1 MLKIKKITAVSES
14 QPLLNNVSLEVKPG
28 EIHAVMGPKHSG
40 KSALAHV
47 IAGHPSIQI
56 TDGTISWNRKK
67 LESIEPD
74 QRFQLGIFVGFQNP
88 PEFESITNWELV
100 KELFGTSTDES
111 ALRIK
116 YESCCE
122 LLGLGT
128 DHGDRTSSSAFLTVS
143 HAKRN
148 ELVHMILAEPK
159 LILLDE
165 IDEGLSESDV
175 LMVGSLL
182 KTFLEASNTSSIVI
196 THNKALL
203 EILNPTHVH
212 VMVGGEIKLSGT
224 TELYTRIIEDGYSE
238 FS

>member
-56 TDGTISWNRKK
+56 TEGSISWKRKK
-67 LESIEPD
+67 LESVEPD
-74 QRFQLGIFVGFQNP
+74 ERFKSGIFVGFQYP
-88 PEFESITNWELV
+88 PEFESLTNWELV
-100 KELFGTSTDES
+100 KELFGSSMDES
-111 ALRIK
+111 VLRIK

-122 LLGLGT
+122 LLGLGL
-128 DHGDRTSSSAFLTVS
+128 DHSDRTSSSAFLTMS

-148 ELVHMILAEPK
+148 ELIHMILAEPK

-182 KTFLEASNTSSIVI
+182 KNFLESGEIGSIVI

>member
-1 MLKIKKITAVSES
+1 MLKIKKITAVSET

-47 IAGHPSIQI
+47 IAGHPSIQV
-56 TDGTISWNRKK
+56 TDGSISWKRKK
-67 LESIEPD
+67 LESVEPD
-74 QRFQLGIFVGFQNP
+74 ERFKSGIFVGFQYP
-88 PEFESITNWELV
+88 PEFESLTNWELV
-100 KELFGTSTDES
+100 KELFGNSTDES
-111 ALRIK
+111 VLRIK
-116 YESCCE
+116 YEACCE
-122 LLGLGT
+122 LLGLGL
-128 DHGDRTSSSAFLTVS
+128 DHSDRTSSSAFLTMS

-148 ELVHMILAEPK
+148 ELIHMILAEPK

-182 KTFLEASNTSSIVI
+182 KNFLESGEIGSIVI

>member
-1 MLKIKKITAVSES
+1 
-14 QPLLNNVSLEVKPG
+14 
-28 EIHAVMGPKHSG
+28 
-40 KSALAHV
+40 
-47 IAGHPSIQI
+47 
-56 TDGTISWNRKK
+56 
-67 LESIEPD
+67 
-74 QRFQLGIFVGFQNP
+74 VGFQYP
-88 PEFESITNWELV
+88 PEFESLTNWELV
-100 KELFGTSTDES
+100 KELFGNSTDES
-111 ALRIK
+111 VLRIK
-116 YESCCE
+116 YEAYCE
-122 LLGLGT
+122 LLGLGL
-128 DHGDRTSSSAFLTVS
+128 DHRDRTSSSAFLTMS

-148 ELVHMILAEPK
+148 ELIHMILAEPK

-182 KTFLEASNTSSIVI
+182 KNFLESGEIGSIVI

>member
-1 MLKIKKITAVSES
+1 MLKIKKISAVSES
-14 QPLLNNVSLEVKPG
+14 QSLLTDISLEVKPG
-28 EIHAVMGPKHSG
+28 EVHAVMGPKHSG

-56 TDGTISWNRKK
+56 TDGSISWNRKR
-67 LESIEPD
+67 LESVEPD
-74 QRFQLGIFVGFQNP
+74 QRFRSGIFVGFQCP
-88 PEFESITNWELV
+88 PEFESVTNWELV
-100 KELFGTSTDES
+100 KELFGDSTDDS
-111 ALRIK
+111 VLRIK

-122 LLGLGT
+122 LLGLGL
-128 DHGDRTSSSAFLTVS
+128 DHSDRTSSSAFLTMS

-148 ELVHMILAEPK
+148 ELIHMILAEPK
-159 LILLDE
+159 LVLLDE

-182 KTFLEASNTSSIVI
+182 KTFLQTGEIGSIVI
-196 THNKALL
+196 THNKTLL